1 MFDIASSELLLVVLV
16 ALLVIGPKDLPKA
29 LRVVGKW
36 VGKARGV
43 AAHFRSGFDEMVR
56 QSEIEE
62 LEKKW
67 KAENERIMRE
77 HPADPRADVL
87 GDDAAP
93 AADAPAVA
101 TVAQPELPIDP
112 PSAGSQGMND
122 IDDSKMPLLDHLI
135 ELRSRLLWSFLALA
149 IAFGVSL
156 YFARPIFG
164 FLVQPLLESGQ
175 KTLIYTAIFEAFF
188 VEIKV
193 AFFAAGFFSFPVFAT
208 QLWRFV
214 APGLYNKEKRAFL
227 PFLLATPVLFILG
240 ASMAYYMA
248 IPVALE
254 YLLGF
259 GGNVGGVEQQ
269 ALPGVDNYLNFV
281 MKFIFGFGVSFLLPV
296 LLMLLERA
304 GIVTL
309 EQLRGARR
317 YAIVGAFAIAAVLTP
332 PDVVSQLLLAIPLCI
347 LFEMA
352 LVAIWFT
359 RRRRAKAEAAEEVVT

>member
-1 MFDIASSELLLVVLV
+1 
-16 ALLVIGPKDLPKA
+16 
-29 LRVVGKW
+29 
-36 VGKARGV
+36 
-43 AAHFRSGFDEMVR
+43 
-56 QSEIEE
+56 
-62 LEKKW
+62 
-67 KAENERIMRE
+67 
-77 HPADPRADVL
+77 
-87 GDDAAP
+87 
-93 AADAPAVA
+93 
-101 TVAQPELPIDP
+101 
-112 PSAGSQGMND
+112 
-122 IDDSKMPLLDHLI
+122 
-135 ELRSRLLWSFLALA
+135 
-149 IAFGVSL
+149 
-156 YFARPIFG
+156 
-164 FLVQPLLESGQ
+164 VQPLLESGQ

-281 MKFIFGFGVSFLLPV
+281 MKFIFGFGISFLLPV